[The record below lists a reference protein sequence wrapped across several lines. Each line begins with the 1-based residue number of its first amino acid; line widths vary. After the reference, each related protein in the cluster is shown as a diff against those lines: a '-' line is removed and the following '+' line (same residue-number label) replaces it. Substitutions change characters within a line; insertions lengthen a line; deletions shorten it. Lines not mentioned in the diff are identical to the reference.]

1 MAEYRVPRKKEHLIT
16 GYIPL
21 DPPWLAE
28 SSWIP
33 SHPTSFHSQAAV
45 SMLFHKHY
53 VQERKKNTTFM
64 IRWKIII
71 KTVKTSRERV
81 QIRQKLYVRI
91 GFGQK
96 IIIYNLLVRVNNDT
110 KAWKKVIYIKQ
121 PTYRGFPRFIDWRKP
136 WSKFNSVWFIGF
148 KCLRK
153 TLIVM

>member
-1 MAEYRVPRKKEHLIT
+1 
-16 GYIPL
+16 
-21 DPPWLAE
+21 
-28 SSWIP
+28 
-33 SHPTSFHSQAAV
+33 
-45 SMLFHKHY
+45 
-53 VQERKKNTTFM
+53 M

-96 IIIYNLLVRVNNDT
+96 IIVYSLLVRVNNDT

-121 PTYRGFPRFIDWRKP
+121 PTTTDWRKP
-136 WSKFNSVWFIGF
+136 WSKLNSVWFIGF

>member
-1 MAEYRVPRKKEHLIT
+1 MAEYRAPRKKEHLIT

-33 SHPTSFHSQAAV
+33 NHPTSFHSQAAV
-45 SMLFHKHY
+45 SMLFHKHC

-71 KTVKTSRERV
+71 KTVKTSRGRV

-96 IIIYNLLVRVNNDT
+96 IIVYNLLVRVNNDT

-121 PTYRGFPRFIDWRKP
+121 PTYRGFSRFIDWRKP